1 MVIQTW
7 LVYDAHTAKVKILTP
22 ILFNHGCMD
31 GWMDLLGKLYG
42 KVTFFQTLLWI
53 YAGYK

>member
-7 LVYDAHTAKVKILTP
+7 FVYDAHTAKFKILTP

-31 GWMDLLGKLYG
+31 GFSGKA
-42 KVTFFQTLLWI
+42 LWESDFLSDFALDI
-53 YAGYK
+53 RRL

>member
-7 LVYDAHTAKVKILTP
+7 LVYDKHTAKVEILTP

-31 GWMDLLGKLYG
+31 RFSGKAL
-42 KVTFFQTLLWI
+42 
-53 YAGYK
+53 

>member
-7 LVYDAHTAKVKILTP
+7 FVYDAHTAKVKILTP

-31 GWMDLLGKLYG
+31 GFIGKAL
-42 KVTFFQTLLWI
+42 
-53 YAGYK
+53 